1 MEPVIPSDRTLTPL
15 VVPGA
20 FSSWFARLQ
29 HVAEARGDAL
39 ALTGVSGTW
48 TFGQMMRRIDQI
60 ATWLRDQLPAGDEPV
75 GVMVAHDVDVVLL
88 PLALT
93 RLGRV
98 WANLDPFAPPARIAD
113 IAELSGMTACI
124 VDEAHREMVEGLD
137 VSVTT
142 ILADVPDDA
151 PVDDTMPLPDRSG
164 QDPFF
169 LVFTSG
175 STGKPKGVVQTHAQ
189 HLNDAYCARARWD
202 TGPDDRV
209 SLVFPMA
216 FVAGP
221 VVMDVAFLNG
231 ASLHVHDARTH
242 TPRATV
248 DWVRRER
255 LTVLCMSP
263 HLLTAITG
271 ELAADETLDGLRIAL
286 TGGEGIAGRDVDAF
300 RAHAPGVTF
309 VNGFGSSEAT
319 STTQY
324 IVSPDME
331 VAPGAMPAGRVVP
344 NRELRIVGDDLEPVA
359 PGEVGQLM
367 VVGELISGGYWRND
381 EENAKKFDVLPDGR
395 RTYLQ
400 GDLARLG
407 EDGVLTLQGRSD
419 TAIKVRGYLVDISEI
434 EDALRANEKVSEAVV
449 IPVVV
454 EGEPTRLIAYLA
466 QRPAVRPDSVAD
478 LRRQLREKLPEYMVP
493 GSIVL
498 LSALPRNER
507 GKVDRQNLPKPT
519 DELQEIDD
527 TSYTQHELVVG
538 GIWAN
543 VLGLDKVPL
552 DGDFLALGGDSLSV
566 EEMLADVGERFGIE
580 LASTDLLRSPTLR
593 EFAEQVRRGAAA
605 NEAHP
610 DFVHLRVRPA
620 DRRVF
625 CFAGAG
631 ALALQ
636 FLPLA
641 RRLEGFDVTAFQA
654 HGLEKRAKPDWT
666 VQAHARR
673 ALEHIRRLQPNGPYR
688 LLGHSFGGLVAFEIA
703 QRLRAEGEEVAVL
716 GLIDTFLPDAAMD
729 ETAVTGQFGRLTPR
743 EPQGMR
749 ERLQQV
755 IAPVSEMSLQHTT
768 PLRAFVRLARART
781 AGLVRYRGQQQ
792 FDTFFYQSVLAARRY
807 RAQPYAGRAVVIV
820 GQNSGI
826 DDGSWHKL
834 LTGQVTTV
842 CVDGEHSALMR
853 EPHVGQLSA
862 ALLPALEE
870 QAEASIPA

>member
-1 MEPVIPSDRTLTPL
+1 
-15 VVPGA
+15 VPGGTD
-20 FSSWFARLQ
+20 SWFERLQ
-29 HVAEARGDAL
+29 QVAAARGDAL
-39 ALTGVSGTW
+39 ALTGPSGTW
-48 TFGQMMRRIDQI
+48 TYEQLMVRIDQV
-60 ATWLRDQLPAGDEPV
+60 ATWLQARLPAGDEPV

-124 VDEAHREMVEGLD
+124 VDDAHREMVEGLN
-137 VSVTT
+137 VPIAT
-142 ILADVPDDA
+142 IVAAVPDDA
-151 PVDDTMPLPDRSG
+151 PVDESMPLPDRSG

-189 HLNDAYCARARWD
+189 HLNDAYCAKERWIA
-202 TGPDDRV
+202 GPDDRI
-209 SLVFPMA
+209 SLLFPMA

-221 VVMDVAFLNG
+221 VIVDVAFMNG

-242 TPRATV
+242 TPRATIEFF
-248 DWVRRER
+248 RREQ

-271 ELAADETLDGLRIAL
+271 ELGADETLDGLRIAL

-324 IVSPDME
+324 IVPPEMK

-344 NRELRIVGDDLEPVA
+344 NRELRIVDEAGNPVA

-367 VVGELISGGYWRND
+367 VVSDLISGGYWRND
-381 EENAKKFDVLPDGR
+381 EENAKKFGVLADGR

-400 GDLARLG
+400 GDLARIDENGIL
-407 EDGVLTLQGRSD
+407 LLQGRSD

-434 EDALRANEKVSEAVV
+434 EDALRANEKVSETVV
-449 IPVVV
+449 IPVVT
-454 EGEPTRLIAYLA
+454 EGAPTRLIAYVA
-466 QRPAVRPDSVAD
+466 QRPAMRPDSVAD

-493 GSIVL
+493 GTIVL

-507 GKVDRQNLPKPT
+507 GKIDRQNLPQP
-519 DELQEIDD
+519 DDDLQGIDD

-580 LASTDLLRSPTLR
+580 LASTDLLQSPTLR
-593 EFAEQVRRGAAA
+593 EFAERVRRGAAA

-610 DFVHLRVRPA
+610 DFVHLRA
-620 DRRVF
+620 GSTDRRVF

-641 RRLEGFDVTAFQA
+641 RRLEGYDVTAFQA

-666 VQAHARR
+666 VEAHARR
-673 ALEHIRRLQPNGPYR
+673 AMERIRKVQPAGPYR

-703 QRLRAEGEEVAVL
+703 QRLRSEGEEVAVL
-716 GLIDTFLPDAAMD
+716 GLIDTFLPGSAMN
-729 ETAVTGQFGRLTPR
+729 ELAVTEQFGRLAPR
-743 EPQGMR
+743 EPQGIR
-749 ERLQQV
+749 GRLQRV
-755 IAPVSEMSLQHTT
+755 VAPVSEVSLQDTS

-807 RAQPYAGRAVVIV
+807 RAMPYDGRAVVVV
-820 GQNSGI
+820 GQTNGI
-826 DDGSWHKL
+826 DDGSWHGL

-842 CVDGEHSALMR
+842 GVDGEHSALMR
-853 EPHVGQLSA
+853 EPHVAQLSA

-870 QAEASIPA
+870 HVGQSVPA